1 MGGKNIKAS
10 DKAKTAAKAAAAK
23 KEREDRLSQ
32 LDRTPPKRGSKEK
45 VKSVHFSPVTLSTR
59 RRRAAEDDEE
69 DEDGAGSD
77 VAEAATSRGSK
88 RKASTRK
95 KVNPLERK
103 RPSRTTAQATTP
115 RSRRA

>member
-1 MGGKNIKAS
+1 MGGKNIKAT

-69 DEDGAGSD
+69 DEDGDG
-77 VAEAATSRGSK
+77 R
-88 RKASTRK
+88 
-95 KVNPLERK
+95 
-103 RPSRTTAQATTP
+103 Q
-115 RSRRA
+115 